1 MAALKVIAQDS
12 PDIGLDPDDIALHLP
27 SDAQLEPRAGQEILA
42 AMAEHPQA
50 VAIYWDIVV
59 GDRRQARPAWSPT
72 RVQSEPG
79 VCLPLAVRASW
90 PQFDPLGDPLEVERR
105 LAASNA
111 VVLHAPSVLTRHAD
125 PAGSTVEP
133 VGDDPRFEPGPRPG
147 TRRRRPSNPG
157 QASTSIIIPSAG
169 RCQPGATTPMLFRCL
184 QMLALLDPSPLEVIA
199 VIGDEYQGELPTQDC
214 GAPVRVVSRGAG
226 PFDFSRAINCGL
238 LASRGE
244 LVLLLNDDIEAETA
258 DWLGRMAA
266 HLQDPTVGA
275 VGAAL
280 VYPDRTVQHVG
291 MVIDDAHPLH
301 PFQHHQLA
309 DTAGH
314 GGDVARDTIS
324 VTGACLLARRSDL
337 LAIGGMSR
345 EFPTSFGDIDLCL
358 RLRRSG
364 FRVVVEPAAVLVHH
378 ESASREAT
386 IEPWEWGRFI
396 YRWGEVIDPWY
407 HPGYQRPDDPDH
419 KNRNADHLGPVD
431 PKGSWPARSSE
442 VHSRM
447 HESQIH
453 EYRLGIP
460 PRIHP

>member
-1 MAALKVIAQDS
+1 MAALKVIAPGS
-12 PDIGLDPDDIALHLP
+12 PDIGLDPDDIAVHLP
-27 SDAQLEPRAGQEILA
+27 GDAQLEPRAGQEILA

-50 VAIYWDIVV
+50 VAIYWDIMV

-79 VCLPLAVRASW
+79 VCLPLAVRANW
-90 PQFDPLGDPLEVERR
+90 PQFDPAGGPQEVERR
-105 LAASNA
+105 LAESNA
-111 VVLHAPSVLTRHAD
+111 VVLHVPSVLTRHAG
-125 PAGSTVEP
+125 PAGPPAELVA
-133 VGDDPRFEPGPRPG
+133 DDPRFEPGPRPA
-147 TRRRRPSNPG
+147 TRRRSAFGPG

-169 RCQPGATTPMLFRCL
+169 RSLPGSTAPMLARCL
-184 QMLALLDPSPLEVIA
+184 ETLALLDPPPLEAIV
-199 VIGDEYQGELPTQDC
+199 VIGDEYQGDLPTQAD
-214 GAPVRVVSRGAG
+214 GLPVQVAHRGAG
-226 PFDFSRAINCGL
+226 PFDFSKAVNCGL

-244 LVLLLNDDIEAETA
+244 LVLLFNDDIEAETT

-280 VYPDRTVQHVG
+280 LYPNRTVQHVG
-291 MVIDDAHPLH
+291 MVIDGAHPLH
-301 PFQHHQLA
+301 AFQNHELA
-309 DTAGH
+309 DTAAH
-314 GGDVARDTIS
+314 GGDVARDTIG
-324 VTGACLLARRSDL
+324 VTGACLLARRPDL
-337 LAIGGMSR
+337 LAVGGLSQ
-345 EFPTSFGDIDLCL
+345 EYPVSYGDIDLCL

-378 ESASREAT
+378 ESASRERV

-396 YRWGEVIDPWY
+396 YRWGEVDDPWY
-407 HPGYQRPDDPDH
+407 HPGYHRPDEPDH

-431 PKGSWPARSSE
+431 PDASWPSRGP
-442 VHSRM
+442 VIQSRM